1 MHWMKIEDME
11 PVSEDFKIQL
21 KSKSKAA
28 AWFVSNCYTRSK
40 REDFANELQVELKK
54 HNLELDIYGRC
65 GNLKCSRDTE
75 EACDE
80 MIREKYYFYLSFE
93 NSFGE
98 DYVTE
103 KLLHALEFD
112 AVPVV
117 YGGANYTRFMPEGIY
132 LNARELGAAAL
143 AEKMAYLIKTPDR
156 YIDMFKW
163 KNHYTY
169 FRKFRRVDTDEYCL
183 FCTILNQEDK
193 VKSISVYEN
202 FRKWWDPPNRC

>member
-1 MHWMKIEDME
+1 
-11 PVSEDFKIQL
+11 
-21 KSKSKAA
+21 
-28 AWFVSNCYTRSK
+28 
-40 REDFANELQVELKK
+40 
-54 HNLELDIYGRC
+54 
-65 GNLKCSRDTE
+65 
-75 EACDE
+75 

-143 AEKMAYLIKTPDR
+143 AEKMHT
-156 YIDMFKW
+156 
-163 KNHYTY
+163 
-169 FRKFRRVDTDEYCL
+169 
-183 FCTILNQEDK
+183 
-193 VKSISVYEN
+193 
-202 FRKWWDPPNRC
+202 